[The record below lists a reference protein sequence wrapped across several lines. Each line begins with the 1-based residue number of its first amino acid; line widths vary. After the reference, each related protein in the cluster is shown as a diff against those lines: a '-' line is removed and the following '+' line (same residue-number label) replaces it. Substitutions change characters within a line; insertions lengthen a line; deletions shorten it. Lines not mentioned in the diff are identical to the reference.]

1 MNIKKI
7 HICALGGTIGSVA
20 NSSADEYYDS
30 ASINIESLISSLPI
44 NNKEITLRSE
54 QLFQKKSQDI
64 SHDDLLVT
72 ANKIHELVQDDEVNG
87 VVVTQGTNSIEEVA
101 YFINLVINTQ
111 KPIVFTGSFRPNNS
125 MDHDGSKNLYNAILL
140 AASNKAI
147 GQGVLLTFNDSIV
160 HAREASKINPSIMSD
175 FSNSNLGVLGYIQ
188 GSNIHMHHQTLYKHT
203 YLSAFNIVDIQKLPS
218 VCIIYGHFGMSS
230 IFVNAALKSNL
241 KGIVSAGMG
250 KGYQTI
256 EVTESLV
263 EASKQGVIIVRCSRS
278 GQGIVHRDPK
288 LDDKF
293 GMVAG
298 GSLNPQKAVILLAL
312 ALTKTDDKLEIQ
324 RFFDEY

>member
-44 NNKEITLRSE
+44 NNEEIALRSE

-64 SHDDLLVT
+64 SYDDLLMT

-101 YFINLVINTQ
+101 YFINLVINTK
-111 KPIVFTGSFRPNNS
+111 KPIVFTGSFSPNNS

-203 YLSAFNIVDIQKLPS
+203 YLSAFNIVDVQKLPS
-218 VCIIYGHFGMSS
+218 ICIIYGHCGMSS

-298 GSLNPQKAVILLAL
+298 SSLNPQKAVILLAL